1 MSELLPCPFC
11 GTVPELRE
19 RNLGGYVR
27 FQIKCRNC
35 KQANIY
41 KSTPNEAV
49 RIWNT
54 RPFKYPLLKWQSTL
68 DRLLDKYFDPAD
80 TKRRTDFVE
89 SDLGEIE
96 HKGEKVTVKIKVVRG
111 E

>member
-41 KSTPNEAV
+41 KSTPAEVA

-54 RPFKYPLLKWQSTL
+54 RPTKYPLAPVSSTL
-68 DRLLDKYFDPAD
+68 DRLLDSRFDLAAAA
-80 TKRRTDFVE
+80 E
-89 SDLGEIE
+89 ADLGEIE
-96 HKGEKVTVKIKVVRG
+96 HKGEKVMVKIKVVRG